1 MPACEH
7 GIDPAQLALA
17 YVASRPF
24 VTSNIIGTTRLEQLD
39 SNLASLDLKLTDEL
53 LAGIKRIHTE
63 QPNPTPGVIALGSV
77 DRDCLGKPIAEP
89 LRTGFERQERPY
101 A

>member
-1 MPACEH
+1 M
-7 GIDPAQLALA
+7 IDPWGSGYLSGAIFTLLLKANRL
-17 YVASRPF
+17 F
-24 VTSNIIGTTRLEQLD
+24 VQ
-39 SNLASLDLKLTDEL
+39 NLASLDLKLTDEL

-89 LRTGFERQERPY
+89 PQAGFERQERPY